1 MIPKWFNCGECFYFK
16 PNTKD
21 SEDGR
26 CFYNILSEEVITIHF
41 CSRWACKRCFE
52 HGISSTNHQTCEVV
66 TFEREQMVERALD
79 SHDKEKQ

>member
-26 CFYNILSEEVITIHF
+26 CYYNVVSEEVVTIHF
-41 CSRWACKRCFE
+41 CSNWACKRCLE
-52 HGISSTNHQTCEVV
+52 HGISVTNHQTCEAVV
-66 TFEREQMVERALD
+66 FDSDQMVARALD
-79 SHDKEKQ
+79 SQKKENR